1 MSTIYVMEA
10 ANLFCG
16 SHDPSA
22 SKHLTLSELKL
33 PDLQENYTEH
43 HPGGS
48 RVGIEINTGI
58 QKLESTFKLTGF
70 DPQVLAQ
77 FGLGT
82 KQSKFYTAYGV
93 ILDKSTGENHELK
106 AVFQARLGKVAPDA
120 FSRGDVQ
127 GHEYSL
133 NEIMHYEL
141 WFKNEEKVF
150 FDFFTNTWRIDGVD
164 QNAVANGIMR
174 IG

>member
-16 SHDPSA
+16 SHDTAA

-82 KQSKFYTAYGV
+82 KQS
-93 ILDKSTGENHELK
+93 
-106 AVFQARLGKVAPDA
+106 
-120 FSRGDVQ
+120 
-127 GHEYSL
+127 
-133 NEIMHYEL
+133 
-141 WFKNEEKVF
+141 
-150 FDFFTNTWRIDGVD
+150 
-164 QNAVANGIMR
+164 
-174 IG
+174 